1 MTLTKIIK
9 NFLITEVF
17 ISLLGIGCVSVMDK
31 DRLESIE
38 YQNTISTEASINR
51 ENNKSDKTKKAYTE
65 GDTLFIKGYSERRS
79 MEMEEQKI
87 RSKNRDYNHSVYSS
101 GPGNKKNISGNKAEA
116 GATLRFIFPAPDS
129 LKNCNQ

>member
-38 YQNTISTEASINR
+38 YRSTISTEASINR
-51 ENNKSDKTKKAYTE
+51 ENNKSEKTKKAYTE
-65 GDTLFIKGYSERRS
+65 GDTLFIKGYSDTVDSVIYKES
-79 MEMEEQKI
+79 
-87 RSKNRDYNHSVYSS
+87 YNFSGYSS
-101 GPGNKKNISGNKAEA
+101 GPANKKDIGNNKAEA
-116 GATLRFIFPAPDS
+116 GATLMFIFPDLDS
-129 LKNCNQ
+129 LKNCSQ